1 MSEDPLAALLDQTA
15 SSSAIPRASFRKQ
28 KSRNSLSSTKKKKKS
43 TSSNDDMEGGFIR
56 ETQLPERLRKLR
68 NPQTFASKYGASP
81 PISKK
86 QKQQSSTTIP
96 NSNSTATAKSSKSN
110 PYQRKQTKSSNVWNQ
125 ILDNHPTTKEDNTNN
140 KKKSKKM
147 NFADLERE
155 MISNIT
161 GGSTASTKT
170 CTCGSTNVKIDGNVS
185 NRNNDMMK
193 GEVWGNKDR
202 SETFERCHCLSCGR
216 TWNDQD

>member
-1 MSEDPLAALLDQTA
+1 MP
-15 SSSAIPRASFRKQ
+15 
-28 KSRNSLSSTKKKKKS
+28 STKKKKES

-56 ETQLPERLRKLR
+56 ETQLPERLRKLQ

-81 PISKK
+81 PLSKK
-86 QKQQSSTTIP
+86 QKQHSTTITIP
-96 NSNSTATAKSSKSN
+96 NNNTTAKSKSSN
-110 PYQRKQTKSSNVWNQ
+110 PYRRKQTQSTNVWNQ
-125 ILDNHPTTKEDNTNN
+125 ILDNPTKDSINGSN
-140 KKKSKKM
+140 KKKAKKM

-155 MISNIT
+155 MIDNIT
-161 GGSTASTKT
+161 SGSTASTKT
-170 CTCGSTNVKIDGNVS
+170 CTCGSTNVNIDGNVS

-202 SETFERCHCLSCGR
+202 SEAFERCHCLSCGR

>member
-1 MSEDPLAALLDQTA
+1 ML
-15 SSSAIPRASFRKQ
+15 
-28 KSRNSLSSTKKKKKS
+28 
-43 TSSNDDMEGGFIR
+43 
-56 ETQLPERLRKLR
+56 ERLRKLQ

-86 QKQQSSTTIP
+86 QKQRSSTTIP
-96 NSNSTATAKSSKSN
+96 NSNTTIEAKSN
-110 PYQRKQTKSSNVWNQ
+110 PYRRKQTQSTNVWNQ
-125 ILDNHPTTKEDNTNN
+125 ILDNPTKEDNDGSK

-161 GGSTASTKT
+161 SGSTASSKT
-170 CTCGSTNVKIDGNVS
+170 CTCGSTNVNIDGNVS

-202 SETFERCHCLSCGR
+202 SETFERCHCLACGR
-216 TWNDQD
+216 TWNED

>member
-1 MSEDPLAALLDQTA
+1 
-15 SSSAIPRASFRKQ
+15 
-28 KSRNSLSSTKKKKKS
+28 
-43 TSSNDDMEGGFIR
+43 MEGGFIR
-56 ETQLPERLRKLR
+56 ETALPERLRKLQ

-86 QKQQSSTTIP
+86 QKQRSSTTIP
-96 NSNSTATAKSSKSN
+96 NSNSTSTAKFN
-110 PYQRKQTKSSNVWNQ
+110 PYQRKQTQSINVWNQ
-125 ILDNHPTTKEDNTNN
+125 ILDNPTTNEDNNDS
-140 KKKSKKM
+140 KKKKM

-155 MISNIT
+155 MISNILL
-161 GGSTASTKT
+161 GSTASSKT
-170 CTCGSTNVKIDGNVS
+170 CTCGSTNVNIDGNIS

-202 SETFERCHCLSCGR
+202 SETFERCHCLECGR